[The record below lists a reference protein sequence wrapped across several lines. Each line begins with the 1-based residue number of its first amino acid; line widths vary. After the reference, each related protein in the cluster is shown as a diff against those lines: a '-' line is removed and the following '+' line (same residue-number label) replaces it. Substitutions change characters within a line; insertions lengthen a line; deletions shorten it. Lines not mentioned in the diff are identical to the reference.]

1 MSKKLAAKA
10 GMIQVPPA
18 TQQAAT
24 VRGDGEVRQKTAPGT
39 MLHFMTSQS
48 VAIQEAEELRDRLKL
63 FEGASPV
70 RTLDPKTVRASRW
83 ANRHEASFA
92 TAEFAELKA
101 EIAAAGGNVQ
111 PIKVRPVADGNAGA
125 VLGESEGYELVY
137 GHRRNRACLELGIPV
152 NALVEE
158 ATDRELFEAMERENR
173 GRASLSAWEQGMMY
187 RRALDEGLY
196 PSMRRLAEAVGVDI
210 SLISKSVT
218 LARLPEP
225 VVAAFASPLQIQ
237 FRWAQPLAE
246 ALQKDPDGMLERA
259 KRAKGRGLQPA
270 QVFGLLVEGKEL
282 LNGSTPSAGVELQVG
297 GRRVA
302 VISEDKR
309 GRVIVRFESGALPQG
324 KRDELTVLLESLLA
338 K

>member
-18 TQQAAT
+18 TQLPAT

-39 MLHFMTSQS
+39 MLHFMTTQS
-48 VAIQEAEELRDRLKL
+48 VAVQEAEELRDRLKL

-111 PIKVRPVADGNAGA
+111 PIKVRPVATGSAEA
-125 VLGESEGYELVY
+125 TPGEYELVY
-137 GHRRNRACLELGIPV
+137 GHRRHRACLELGISV

-196 PSMRRLAEAVGVDI
+196 PSMRRLSEAVGVDV

-237 FRWAQPLAE
+237 FRWAQPLAD
-246 ALQKDPDGMLERA
+246 ALQKDPDRMLERA
-259 KRAKGRGLQPA
+259 KRAKGRGLHAA
-270 QVFGLLVEGKEL
+270 QVFGLLVEGKEV

-309 GRVIVRFESGALPQG
+309 GRVVVRFESGALPQD
-324 KRDELTVLLESLLA
+324 KRDELTVLLESLLT

>member
-18 TQQAAT
+18 SQLPAT
-24 VRGDGEVRQKTAPGT
+24 VRSDAEARQKTAPGT

-48 VAIQEAEELRDRLKL
+48 VAMQEAEELRDRLKM

-92 TAEFAELKA
+92 TTEFAELKA

-111 PIKVRPVADGNAGA
+111 PIKVRPVAAQNAVATDG
-125 VLGESEGYELVY
+125 ETEGYELVY
-137 GHRRNRACLELGIPV
+137 GHRRHRACLELGIAV
-152 NALVEE
+152 NALIEE

-196 PSMRRLAEAVGVDI
+196 PSMRKLAEAVGVDI

-225 VVAAFASPLQIQ
+225 VVAAFASPLQ
-237 FRWAQPLAE
+237 
-246 ALQKDPDGMLERA
+246 KDPDRMLERA
-259 KRAKGRGLQPA
+259 KRAKGRGLHPA
-270 QVFGLLVEGKEL
+270 QVFGLLVEGKEV
-282 LNGSTPSAGVELQVG
+282 LNGSTRSSGVELQVG

-309 GRVIVRFESGALPQG
+309 GRVVVRFESGVLPQD
-324 KRDELTVLLESLLA
+324 KRDELTMLLESLLT